1 MDRQFV
7 ESSNILSIGYSPGE
21 KVMEVEFHNR
31 RVYQYFEV
39 PEQLYLGIMQAESK
53 GRYLHQRII
62 DNYRYKRVR

>member
-7 ESSNILSIGYSPGE
+7 ESSNILSIGYSTDE
-21 KVMEVEFHNR
+21 KVMEVEFLNC

-53 GRYLHQRII
+53 GGYLHQRIKGKF
-62 DNYRYKRVR
+62 NYKKVR